1 MRNAALHRNCRQ
13 LAQNLQLAME
23 SRAVIE
29 QAKGILVAE
38 CGYPPEV
45 AFKRLSVL
53 SQNSNRKVKDIAADL
68 VAGRI
73 QRRQF
78 AGGG

>member
-1 MRNAALHRNCRQ
+1 
-13 LAQNLQLAME
+13 
-23 SRAVIE
+23 
-29 QAKGILVAE
+29 
-38 CGYPPEV
+38 V

-78 AGGG
+78 SAE